1 MSAQGLQARLE
12 GWLQRQWQTRGVW
25 AWLMAPLALLFGLIV
40 CLRGKIYRL
49 KNQCPSVHT
58 TRTAI
63 GVPILIIGN
72 LYIGGTGKTPVV
84 IALINA
90 LKSRG
95 WRPGV
100 ISRGYGTHIG
110 PVPLVDQGVLDASL
124 FGDEP
129 ALIAQ
134 MTRAPIAVHPNR
146 LLACQTLLSRFP
158 EVNLVI
164 SDDGLQHLRLPR
176 DIEIVVQDSR
186 GVGNGW
192 LLPAGPLRE
201 PVGRLKSVQA
211 ILTRLEAPS
220 SPEIRQSALLA
231 GGKSGS
237 EVARK
242 TNISMRICRFR
253 HLSDGQ
259 VLNPT
264 SFVSEARA
272 LTLAAIAGIAS
283 PTRFFSSLQ
292 QLGLTLSEQIPL
304 PDHFSYDQSPF
315 GAISA
320 DWIIITE
327 KDAVKCQHVPDKRIW
342 VAEVEM
348 IFSDPDFLPWLD
360 HLLQTKSARA
370 AYD

>member
-1 MSAQGLQARLE
+1 MSAQGFQARLE
-12 GWLQRQWQTRGVW
+12 DWLQRQWQTRGVW

-40 CLRGKIYRL
+40 HLRAKMYRF
-49 KNQCPSVHT
+49 KNQCPSAHA
-58 TRTAI
+58 TRNAI

-90 LKSRG
+90 LKARG

-100 ISRGYGTHIG
+100 ISRGYGTQIG

-134 MTRAPIAVHPNR
+134 TTRAPIAVHPNR
-146 LLACQTLLSRFP
+146 LRACQTLLNRFP
-158 EVNLVI
+158 DVNLVI

-176 DIEIVVQDSR
+176 DIEIVVQDAR

-211 ILTRLEAPS
+211 ILTRVDTPS
-220 SPEIRQSALLA
+220 SAETQQSALLA
-231 GGKSGS
+231 GGESGS

-242 TNISMRICRFR
+242 TNIFMRICRFR
-253 HLSDGQ
+253 HLSHGQ
-259 VLNPT
+259 VLDPAT
-264 SFVSEARA
+264 FVSEARA
-272 LTLAAIAGIAS
+272 LTLAAVAGIAAPS
-283 PTRFFSSLQ
+283 RFFSSLQ

-304 PDHFSYDQSPF
+304 PDHFSFDHSPF
-315 GAISA
+315 DGITA

-327 KDAVKCQHVPDKRIW
+327 KDAVKCQQIPDKRIW

-348 IFSDPDFLPWLD
+348 VFSDPDFLPWLD
-360 HLLQTKSARA
+360 HLLHAKTARSTR
-370 AYD
+370 D